1 MNPLGWR
8 LGLGEKKK
16 TKNIKIAKILTSF
29 NKKKKKQI
37 KVVNCDSRGN

>member
-8 LGLGEKKK
+8 LGLGGKK

-29 NKKKKKQI
+29 NKKKQI